1 MCIQY
6 DCLHVA
12 HCILAYAGFTHCEK
26 KVFSIVKKIFL
37 YANCSFPGRWL
48 RRPGGQGGFRPP
60 PYAPL
65 DPLYPLQTAGGFPR
79 TPLVPLRALSFAP
92 GPQEPSRV
100 PHGVLAFVRR
110 QSGAATGTPFSRYL
124 RRGAFRRKKSLWQ
137 RPLAAAPRIS
147 RSPCAGK
154 VSFFQ
159 KPSRSLRDFMAA
171 SQISFLPWGRTLR
184 YIFYT
189 AVKVY
194 KLFRQSKAKSP

>member
-65 DPLYPLQTAGGFPR
+65 DPPYPLQTAEGYPR
-79 TPLVPLRALSFAP
+79 TPPVPLRALPLAP
-92 GPQEPSRV
+92 RPQEQSRA
-100 PHGVLAFVRR
+100 PHRVLAFVRR
-110 QSGAATGTPFSRYL
+110 QSGAATNTPFSRIL
-124 RRGAFRRKKSLWQ
+124 RRNTFRRKIALWQ
-137 RPLAAAPRIS
+137 RSLVTTSRINRNQHAGGGISCARLA
-147 RSPCAGK
+147 
-154 VSFFQ
+154 V
-159 KPSRSLRDFMAA
+159 
-171 SQISFLPWGRTLR
+171 TL
-184 YIFYT
+184 
-189 AVKVY
+189 
-194 KLFRQSKAKSP
+194 